1 MRQIWIRVFVV
12 LSLVWMTASVIDIAR
27 RPRTMDTIVELA
39 GLTILGLFVILLI
52 GCSVVWV
59 VDAVDA
65 RRKGLED

>member
-1 MRQIWIRVFVV
+1 MRQIWIRIFVV

-52 GCSVVWV
+52 GCGVVWV
-59 VDAVDA
+59 VDAFDA